1 MQNFTFWV
9 FYRVSKS
16 NLRCFCGFYI
26 REINGEE
33 RASMEPCRILID
45 HTKKYSSGSQI
56 EHMLTNNI
64 KLNEGQR
71 IVSMNPAEYRAI
83 SEMMGSYGFAVF
95 FSVMVLLSMFLF
107 IYNILNISLE
117 KDLQRYGLLQV
128 IGVEQKQNIKVM
140 NREMLKIG
148 LTGSIAGA
156 VLGECLYG
164 VLCHCY

>member
-1 MQNFTFWV
+1 MLSTKTLQYLGIKNPEVGMEIELDFIGMIFSIPVEPVCRTFTFWV

-16 NLRCFCGFYI
+16 NLRCFCGFLS
-26 REINGEE
+26 EKSMEKNGLQW
-33 RASMEPCRILID
+33 EPCRILID

-107 IYNILNISLE
+107 IYNTLNISLE
-117 KDLQRYGLLQV
+117 KIY
-128 IGVEQKQNIKVM
+128 NVM
-140 NREMLKIG
+140 VFYK
-148 LTGSIAGA
+148 
-156 VLGECLYG
+156 
-164 VLCHCY
+164 

>member
-1 MQNFTFWV
+1 
-9 FYRVSKS
+9 
-16 NLRCFCGFYI
+16 
-26 REINGEE
+26 
-33 RASMEPCRILID
+33 
-45 HTKKYSSGSQI
+45 
-56 EHMLTNNI
+56 
-64 KLNEGQR
+64 
-71 IVSMNPAEYRAI
+71 
-83 SEMMGSYGFAVF
+83 
-95 FSVMVLLSMFLF
+95 MVLLSMFLF

>member
-1 MQNFTFWV
+1 MDLQ
-9 FYRVSKS
+9 S
-16 NLRCFCGFYI
+16 
-26 REINGEE
+26 
-33 RASMEPCRILID
+33 
-45 HTKKYSSGSQI
+45 
-56 EHMLTNNI
+56 
-64 KLNEGQR
+64 
-71 IVSMNPAEYRAI
+71 
-83 SEMMGSYGFAVF
+83 F

-156 VLGECLYG
+156 VLGGMFIWGIMPLLLEKMYAENTWKLERMVFFQPKLLILAIVLVDFHVGSGSGMSEKKNEEIKSVGVYEIYG
-164 VLCHCY
+164 GGYLS